1 MTGSRGQNDASGG
14 WGRSAAAAGERGGS
28 SLFVNFIYMSLP
40 LGDPARAVA
49 PVARRQGEALLSGS
63 WKKRGWEC
71 WYQHTET
78 RRVSSR
84 SQCTMLESLVA
95 NILNRTLGAYV
106 ENFDPNQLN
115 IGIWSGDVTLSNL
128 KLKRESLDKLDLPLD
143 LRCGHL
149 GTLTMQIPWSN
160 LKSKPVKIL
169 IQDCYLLVSAVQQT
183 KFDKGSEQSREL
195 RVKRQKLD
203 ELELLSQQQA
213 EFSQLD
219 EKDKLKNQSFTDSL
233 ISKIIDNLQI
243 TIKNIHIRYEDL
255 NCFTKVPYALGFTL
269 DELSAVST
277 DENWVKN
284 FIENVSSVSRKLLLL
299 KSLTVY
305 LDTSISSTASA
316 AVFSDLDR
324 DAMIDRLKAYI
335 DQASAN
341 ASGNIEYLLQPVSGT
356 GHLTLNK
363 LGPTDESPH
372 YNVELFFEQF
382 RLNLNR
388 LQYCD
393 ILDST
398 TEMNYYQKTLKF
410 RINAPH
416 CAVSEDPYKW
426 LQYSF
431 QAIYNEIHERNY
443 RKTWGYLKKRRDQR
457 KQYIALWKKY
467 LLDKNSLT
475 LDEKK
480 ALTQL
485 ESECE
490 FGDLKFYR
498 SLAKMQFKK
507 EHHALPAKAAAAKD
521 ANNNKGWLSSWWG
534 SSTTAKDNEDKP
546 TVLPAEGADLE
557 ITDEQINEFYDAI
570 EFDESKVLS
579 ESFDVPRER
588 IKVAVNC
595 KLNTGSFIIRQN
607 HSSNNLAEF
616 ISEGCHVEFLQRK
629 DSYYIGFRLNKFSVE
644 DGATDTLY
652 KHIVSVKQLTSPPST
667 SPSPSPSPSSSNLNQ
682 LSLSDAV
689 LSDNPFFQVSF
700 EHNPLDESADS
711 KLVAKLSSM
720 TIFHNTRFLESL
732 HKFFKPPKA
741 HLDTIGT
748 LMNAAE
754 STIQDFTKQT
764 KIGLQYAFE
773 EHKTMNVKMDLQ
785 APLIILPINPTK
797 WDSPVGILDAGHIS
811 IVSDII
817 SADKYQEI
825 KNERKDTYTENDW
838 KKLNTYM
845 YDKYNLALQ
854 DAQILIGP
862 DIKST
867 IEQLHTDGPKDALI
881 LDQLN
886 MNFVIEVS
894 IIPTFYDLPRMKIG
908 GDVPRFVAM
917 LSDYQYKIFMD
928 LLSSSVPD
936 FTANDDETDNNS
948 SITNQND
955 SDVQTFLT
963 DSNAAPNMDSLE
975 DSSFSETRS
984 SDKDDQM
991 ANSTTSVSSPAMNQ
1005 HAIEFN
1011 FTMDLIILS
1020 MKRCSNTTTFEAE
1033 KLVDLVGDKLKLN
1046 FYKTENVMHVDLLLA
1061 DLSVNDYMENSN
1073 VDEFKKL
1080 VGSKANLETST
1091 ASSLDNLFVVSYTKS
1106 LRLANFKGEIIEC
1119 YDQNVKL
1126 DISDF
1131 QVVITRKSLLTL
1143 LNYSLNTFTDPMAP
1157 EIPSDKL
1164 RHNDIENVNAPAHIN
1179 VDINMKSINMILN
1192 DDGIKLA
1199 TLVLE
1204 RADVS
1209 VFLLPDSMRVSATL
1223 GGLNLIDNDTHRGRE
1238 LISIQG
1244 DDLADLSYETYDPET
1259 NTLPYSS
1266 QFKFE
1271 TRSMV
1276 VMFAED
1282 SFARIYGFI
1291 CQFQRMKYIYD
1302 SARDAALDQANNVEY
1317 PNKMK
1322 FDVLIRAPI
1331 FVFPKIVDPV
1341 NELFDTITTNLGEI
1355 HTFNEFKRKDDTYLN
1370 IIQAGLTNTKISSS
1384 FVVNGDNFQELEIID
1399 KLDIIFNI
1407 DYYDGD
1413 KLPRP
1418 SMIVDGNLSG
1428 NDIKLSEWQTFS
1440 IIQILQS
1447 FPRIFKDNAVND
1459 GNIEDIENDATNAN
1473 MLIKRSKSPEK
1484 EPSELSK
1491 KSVDIEHASV
1501 SSESSTTSAVSKKP
1515 NSVSVDF
1522 AFNIPLLSLTLYNNT
1537 RQSIDVSD
1545 KKLSKFSLNDMA
1557 AKFQL
1562 FDNGDFKS
1570 DLHIKS
1576 FVVKDVRAT
1585 TKNVFT
1591 DIIPEVDHTEYQFMG
1606 LVNSVNGITT
1616 IDVAIDSPKVLLVM
1630 DYLFALKSFGDFAT
1644 HKPKTVVDQYLQDYN
1659 NSDENAENGKKIDE
1673 ILDPQDSL
1681 DDDVV
1686 AGNQINYKVNIVDP
1700 SIILLAN
1707 PENDDTEAVIFKISQ
1722 LGLTIGE
1729 LTQMN
1734 ASGIGMFLRR
1744 MSSDDTSKLRILD
1757 DFSFDFMLDT
1767 RGSNKTSFLTTID
1780 SNIDPLLLRLS
1791 LRDIYLAIE
1800 IFNKASSMF
1809 NEGSKGEIESQQ
1821 HHVRHQGTSFTDE
1834 ISKKISKY
1842 APSVISSLSKASQ
1855 QGRGQKSNE
1864 PLVIVKGERLK
1875 INIQG
1880 FRLVLIGDVHEL
1892 PILDFDIKAF
1902 EINAKN
1908 WSTELEADTQVSSLI
1923 NTFNYSLSQWEPLL
1937 EAWSFAVHIERSA
1950 QQKISVNFV
1959 SRETA
1964 ELTVTSRSI
1973 ATLSHFANL
1982 LSEKGELKPRGED
1995 SPYRIINQTGY
2006 DLNIWID
2013 DDSDSE
2019 RQKTLLK
2026 DQETLPW
2033 SFEDWRQVRESLSI
2047 NPNINYIGVEFI
2059 DSIYDPIR
2067 KLSLKAEGEEVLM
2080 LTPILKDQY
2089 HNRLACEIV
2098 LAEDKV
2104 KEVILK
2110 STVSIKNFTATP
2122 IYVGVGNYDGE
2133 FVVDREIMVPTGA
2146 NLALPIDYVYNGK
2159 LAVRPATTSEIF
2171 GWSTAKLQGND
2182 SSITMSWESIRD
2194 HDLLLECPRIE
2205 QNGPA
2210 DYYYFKAH
2218 AEYNE
2223 KESLNQLYPHMNIF
2237 ISPPLVIE
2245 NLLPFDIEWRLF
2257 QKGPRKWNDKLNQG
2271 EKCPIHIVDMNFSAV
2286 IKIQVL
2292 GSTYAVSAASI
2303 VNTPNNMT
2311 TVDKE
2316 INLKNDDGHRLSL
2329 KLYYS
2334 TDPKYGTKVS
2344 IYSPYLLV
2352 NRTGKD
2358 LFVMDSFNT
2367 LCSKSRQGVL
2377 TGDEKEFPDMFSFS
2391 IENDAFGFFRGNLE
2405 RNTVQL
2411 RVGDSYPSEKFS
2423 IDKIGQSFEVRVGL
2437 KTRNFENDVGIYI
2450 TEGQG
2455 VYNLTKVIIITPR
2468 YIIRN
2473 DLGIPIV
2480 VSLVGSSKTVNV
2492 GSNAASPIYDMPT
2505 YGDKQMMIGFK
2516 EGRGNMSAAFVINN
2530 VGEIYI
2536 RVKKLDSNAH
2546 MLLRVVISTEHASI
2560 FINILDAKNLWP
2572 YSIRNFSDTEFFI
2585 YQADPYI
2592 DKDGNKLSD
2601 AEFTP
2606 VFYKIPPKSVMPY
2619 AWDFPAAE
2627 VKELV
2632 VRCSGR
2638 ERYIQLAEIGS
2649 LMPMRVKKEGG
2660 AFQIFD
2666 LNVIADGPIQALMI
2680 SEYDPRTSMYQLKQN
2695 KSTSTTA
2702 TTAMKDEFET
2712 NIKDEKYYTNIV
2724 FNFEGIGVSLVNTKN
2739 TYQEL
2744 CYTTIR
2750 GIEFHYNESDI
2761 YQTASLKMKWVQ
2773 IDNQLY
2779 SCIYPVILFPT
2790 IVPKSSYELNSH
2802 PVFSTSIA
2810 RLKDN
2815 THGVNYIKF
2824 ATVLLQELSVQVDE
2838 DFLWAILDFS
2848 KIPGAAWNSDVKN
2861 ELWDKNLQIPE
2872 PPTIRSTDD
2881 LYFEAL
2887 HLQPLQFNISF
2898 VRTERVNVEDTMT
2911 TQNALSV
2918 AADVLTMAIGNIN
2931 DAPVRLSALLL
2942 ENIRTPV
2949 PYLIQNIS
2957 EHYKQAFLYQL
2968 YKVLGSADLLGNPV
2982 GLFNNISS
2990 GVMDIFYEPYQGY
3003 IMTDRPQEL
3012 GIGLAKG
3019 SLSFLKKSVFG
3030 VSDSVSRFTNSMAK
3044 GLTAASMDKDFQE
3057 KRRMTRQVGKPNHPV
3072 DGLSIGATS
3081 FINGI
3086 SSGLSGLATAPME
3099 GATRE
3104 GASGFFKGLGKGLL
3118 GLPTKTATGVLD
3130 LANNISESIK
3140 NTTTVFDGEGIEKV
3154 RLPRFIPFDG
3164 AVVTFSEKDAQGQYW
3179 LKTCSGG
3186 IYSDDQYLAHV
3197 VLQGGDHAC
3206 IISFNRI
3213 LVMKVFDMTVDW
3225 QISLENILNITLE
3238 KTGIRIKT
3246 KNVSDPSRFI
3256 PLPDRAD
3263 KRYLYSQIA
3272 IAVNEYNKHCIVA
3285 L

>member
-1 MTGSRGQNDASGG
+1 
-14 WGRSAAAAGERGGS
+14 
-28 SLFVNFIYMSLP
+28 
-40 LGDPARAVA
+40 
-49 PVARRQGEALLSGS
+49 
-63 WKKRGWEC
+63 
-71 WYQHTET
+71 
-78 RRVSSR
+78 
-84 SQCTMLESLVA
+84 MLESLVA

-128 KLKRESLDKLDLPLD
+128 KLKKESLDKLELPLS
-143 LRCGHL
+143 LKCGHL

-169 IQDCYLLVSAVQQT
+169 IQDCYLLVSAVHQT
-183 KFDKGSEQSREL
+183 KFDKSAEREREL
-195 RVKRQKLD
+195 RVKRQKLQ
-203 ELELLSQQQA
+203 ELEILAEQQA

-219 EKDKLKNQSFTDSL
+219 EKDKLKSQSFTDSL
-233 ISKIIDNLQI
+233 ISKIVDNLQI

-255 NCFTKVPYALGFTL
+255 NCFTKIPYALGFTL

-277 DENWVKN
+277 DENWVTS
-284 FIENVSSVSRKLLLL
+284 FIENVSNISRKLLLL

-305 LDTSISSTASA
+305 LDTSISTESLI
-316 AVFSDLDR
+316 FSDFER
-324 DAMIDRLKAYI
+324 DVMIENLKDYI
-335 DQASAN
+335 DLASAN
-341 ASGNIEYLLQPVSGT
+341 DNNSANIEYLLQPVSGK

-363 LGPTDESPH
+363 LGPTDDSPH
-372 YNVELFFEQF
+372 YNIELFFEQF

-410 RINAPH
+410 RINAPT
-416 CAVSEDPYKW
+416 CSVSEDPYKW

-431 QAIYNEIHERNY
+431 QTIFNEIHERNY
-443 RKTWGYLKKRRDQR
+443 RKTWDFIKKRRDQR
-457 KQYIALWKKY
+457 KQYISLWKKH

-475 LDEKK
+475 PEEKK
-480 ALTQL
+480 SLDQL
-485 ESECE
+485 ETECE

-498 SLAKMQFKK
+498 SLAKMQYKK
-507 EHHALPAKAAAAKD
+507 EHPALPAKTSSNN
-521 ANNNKGWLSSWWG
+521 ANDNKNKGWLSSWWG
-534 SSTTAKDNEDKP
+534 SSTASPANEDKAP
-546 TVLPAEGADLE
+546 SASSEAGNEIE

-588 IKVAVNC
+588 VKMAVNC
-595 KLNTGSFIIRQN
+595 KLNTGSFIIR
-607 HSSNNLAEF
+607 HDHASNNLAEF

-629 DSYYIGFRLNKFSVE
+629 DSYFIGFKLNKFSVE

-652 KHIVSVKQLTSPPST
+652 KHIVSVKQLASPSSTSSLT
-667 SPSPSPSPSSSNLNQ
+667 SPSSTTSTKQSQETTFL
-682 LSLSDAV
+682 
-689 LSDNPFFQVSF
+689 DNPFFQVSF

-711 KLVAKLSSM
+711 ELIAKLSSM

-748 LMNAAE
+748 IMNAAE

-773 EHKTMNVKMDLQ
+773 EHKTMNCKMDLQ
-785 APLIILPINPTK
+785 APLIILPMDPTK

-811 IVSDII
+811 IISDII

-825 KNERKDTYTENDW
+825 KNERKDSYTENDW

-845 YDKYNLALQ
+845 YDKYNLSLQ

-886 MNFVIEVS
+886 MNFIIELS

-928 LLSSSVPD
+928 LLSTSFPD
-936 FTANDDETDNNS
+936 FSGDIEEEENNENDHSNPN
-948 SITNQND
+948 IAKD
-955 SDVQTFLT
+955 SEVQTFLT
-963 DSNAAPNMDSLE
+963 DTSTVPALDSL
-975 DSSFSETRS
+975 DDLSSVETEKKS
-984 SDKDDQM
+984 TDTSKEM
-991 ANSTTSVSSPAMNQ
+991 TTSTASLTSPALNQ
-1005 HAIEFN
+1005 HTIEFN

-1020 MKRCSNTTTFEAE
+1020 LKRCSNTTTFEAE
-1033 KLVDLVGDKLKLN
+1033 KLVDLVGDNLKLN

-1061 DLSVNDYMENSN
+1061 DLSVNDYMESSN

-1080 VGSKANLETST
+1080 VGSKSKMNSST
-1091 ASSLDNLFVVSYTKS
+1091 ASSLDNLFVVNYTRS

-1131 QVVITRKSLLTL
+1131 QVVITRKSILTL
-1143 LNYSLNTFTDPMAP
+1143 LNYSLNTFTDPLAP

-1164 RHNDIENVNAPAHIN
+1164 RHNDEDNVNAPAHID

-1204 RADVS
+1204 RADIS
-1209 VFLLPDSMRVSATL
+1209 VFMLPDSMRVSATL
-1223 GGLNLIDNDTHRGRE
+1223 GGLNLIDNDTHHGRE

-1244 DDLADLSYETYDPET
+1244 DDLADLLYETYDPET

-1282 SFARIYGFI
+1282 SFARIYSFI

-1302 SARDAALDQANNVEY
+1302 RARDAALDQANNVEY

-1331 FVFPKIVDPV
+1331 FIFPKIVDPV
-1341 NELFDTITTNLGEI
+1341 NELYDTITANLGEI
-1355 HTFNEFKRKDDTYLN
+1355 HTHNDFKKKDDIYLN
-1370 IIQAGLTNTKISSS
+1370 MIEAGLTNTKISSS
-1384 FVVNGDNFQELEIID
+1384 FVVDGDKFQELEIID
-1399 KLDIIFNI
+1399 KLDVLFNI
-1407 DYYDGD
+1407 NYYDGD

-1418 SMIVDGNLSG
+1418 SMIINGNLSG
-1428 NDIKLSEWQTFS
+1428 NEIKLSEWQTFS
-1440 IIQILQS
+1440 IVQILQS
-1447 FPRIFKDNAVND
+1447 FPRIFKDNTGND
-1459 GNIEDIENDATNAN
+1459 DNIEDIENDATNAN
-1473 MLIKRSKSPEK
+1473 MLIMRSKSPEK
-1484 EPSELSK
+1484 ASSTPST
-1491 KSVDIEHASV
+1491 KSVNVEQSSV
-1501 SSESSTTSAVSKKP
+1501 LARSENSNDDKREP
-1515 NSVSVDF
+1515 NSVNVDF
-1522 AFNIPLLSLTLYNNT
+1522 EFSIPLLSLTLYNDT
-1537 RQSIDVSD
+1537 RQSIDVTD
-1545 KKLSKFSLNDMA
+1545 KKLSKFSLNDMEV
-1557 AKFQL
+1557 KFQL
-1562 FDNGDFKS
+1562 FHNGDFKS

-1591 DIIPEVDHTEYQFMG
+1591 DIIPEVDHTAYQFMG
-1606 LVNSVNGITT
+1606 LVNSVNGVTT
-1616 IDVAIDSPKVLLVM
+1616 IDVAIDSPRVLLVM
-1630 DYLFALKSFGDFAT
+1630 DYLFALKSFSDFAT
-1644 HKPKTVVDQYLQDYN
+1644 HKPKLVVDQYLQESKITED
-1659 NSDENAENGKKIDE
+1659 NSENGKKIDE
-1673 ILDPQDSL
+1673 ILDSQDSA
-1681 DDDVV
+1681 DENTTVS
-1686 AGNQINYKVNIVDP
+1686 NEINYKVNIVDP
-1700 SIILLAN
+1700 SIILLAD
-1707 PENDDTEAVIFKISQ
+1707 PENSNSEAVIFKISQ
-1722 LGLTIGE
+1722 LGLTISE
-1729 LTQMN
+1729 ITKMN

-1744 MSSDDTSKLRILD
+1744 MSSDDTTKLRILD
-1757 DFSFDFMLDT
+1757 DFSFDFMMDT

-1809 NEGSKGEIESQQ
+1809 NEGSKPTPETSQ
-1821 HHVRHQGTSFTDE
+1821 HHFGHHGTSFTDE

-1842 APSVISSLSKASQ
+1842 APSIISTLSNVSQ
-1855 QGRGQKSNE
+1855 QGRKHNGTE

-1892 PILDFDIKAF
+1892 PILDFDVKAF

-1937 EAWSFAVHIERSA
+1937 ETWSFAIHIERSA

-2013 DDSDSE
+2013 DDTE
-2019 RQKTLLK
+2019 NKRQLTLLK
-2026 DQETLPW
+2026 DQATIPW

-2089 HNRLACEIV
+2089 HNRLSCEIV

-2110 STVSIKNFTATP
+2110 STVSIKNFTATS

-2133 FVVDREIMVPTGA
+2133 FVVDREIVVPTGA
-2146 NLALPIDYVYNGK
+2146 QLALPIDYVYNGK

-2205 QNGPA
+2205 ENGPA

-2223 KESLNQLYPHMNIF
+2223 KEMLNQLYPHMNIF

-2257 QKGPRKWNDKLNQG
+2257 QKGPRKWNDELKQG

-2286 IKIQVL
+2286 IKIQIL

-2358 LFVMDSFNT
+2358 LFIMDNFNT

-2377 TGDEKEFPDMFSFS
+2377 TGDEKEFPDMFSFG
-2391 IENDAFGFFRGNLE
+2391 IENDAFGFLRGNLE
-2405 RNTVQL
+2405 RNTIQL

-2455 VYNLTKVIIITPR
+2455 IYNLTKVIIITPR

-2473 DLGIPIV
+2473 DLDMPIV
-2480 VSLVGSSKTVNV
+2480 FSLVGSSKVVNV
-2492 GSNAASPIYDMPT
+2492 TPGAASPIYDMPT
-2505 YGDKQMMIGFK
+2505 YGDKQMLIGFK
-2516 EGRGNMSAAFVINN
+2516 EGAGNMSAAFVINN

-2546 MLLRVVISTEHASI
+2546 MLLRVVISTEHASV

-2572 YSIRNFSDTEFFI
+2572 YSIRNFSDSEFFI

-2592 DKDGNKLSD
+2592 DKDGNRISD

-2632 VRCSGR
+2632 IRCGNR

-2660 AFQIFD
+2660 AVQIFD
-2666 LNVIADGPIQALMI
+2666 LNVIADGPVQALMI

-2695 KSTSTTA
+2695 KSTSTTI
-2702 TTAMKDEFET
+2702 TTAVKDEFET
-2712 NIKDEKYYTNIV
+2712 NIKDEKYYTNIIL
-2724 FNFEGIGVSLVNTKN
+2724 NFEGIGVSLVNTKN
-2739 TYQEL
+2739 NYQEL

-2761 YQTASLKMKWVQ
+2761 YQTASLKMKWLQ

-2790 IVPKSSYELNSH
+2790 IVPKSSYEMNSH
-2802 PVFSTSIA
+2802 PVFSASVA

-2824 ATVLLQELSVQVDE
+2824 ATILLQELSIQVDE

-2848 KIPGAAWNSDVKN
+2848 KIPGAAWNTDVKN

-2911 TQNALSV
+2911 TQNALAV

-2931 DAPVRLSALLL
+2931 DAPVRLSALIL

-3057 KRRMTRQVGKPNHPV
+3057 KRRLTRQVGKPNHPV

-3086 SSGLSGLATAPME
+3086 SSGLTGLATAPME

-3104 GASGFFKGLGKGLL
+3104 GTSGFFKGLGKGLL

-3164 AVVTFSEKDAQGQYW
+3164 AVITFSEKDAQGQYW
-3179 LKTCSGG
+3179 LKTCNGG

-3225 QISLENILNITLE
+3225 QISLDNILNITLE

-3246 KNVSDPSRFI
+3246 KNINEPSRFV

-3263 KRYLYSQIA
+3263 KRYLYNQIA